1 MAEGVSTSAR
11 GDDLYAG
18 NLPSQEEDFR
28 LSVLNGSEETL
39 IANGKQK
46 LSPYGSMISY
56 DTAAYKHGGPVFNI
70 DVEMPI
76 LLQKDSLDNFAWK
89 AHIAFSLDIYTNIG
103 AHVNQTEY
111 EFDLDDIGI
120 DKLSAD
126 GTIHLKLE
134 WLPHNGDPTAKN
146 GRAIGTGPYVA
157 KFIFHTKEVAIAPT
171 ANKKHRAGTVKKQ
184 NKEKRVSMGYRRIK

>member
-1 MAEGVSTSAR
+1 MSFYDADGMLL
-11 GDDLYAG
+11 DL
-18 NLPSQEEDFR
+18 NKSMCTLCDFNATR
-28 LSVLNGSEETL
+28 EAFFRKTCMFDVPMLKNDFDRNS
-39 IANGKQK
+39 KQ
-46 LSPYGSMISY
+46 
-56 DTAAYKHGGPVFNI
+56 VF
-70 DVEMPI
+70 
-76 LLQKDSLDNFAWK
+76 
-89 AHIAFSLDIYTNIG
+89 
-103 AHVNQTEY
+103 HVCQHMLYPE
-111 EFDLDDIGI
+111 IGI